1 MDFLI
6 SAKLMMAKP
15 IDPYKYSGVWYEVA
29 SHKAGFY
36 GLGQYDCMDTR
47 GVYEYNPD
55 RDEIDVQ
62 TQCRHLNKKIS
73 GIKGIV
79 RCPGPGDK
87 TLSPT
92 TCMLRFPSA
101 PFVPHAI
108 YRVLDTDYESYA
120 LVEGSNDK
128 SFVQVYSRY
137 SRPGMKFIEAQKEKL
152 KAWGYDPDDIH
163 VTPVTLASSENFL
176 HDN

>member
-1 MDFLI
+1 
-6 SAKLMMAKP
+6 MMTKP

-36 GLGQYDCMDTR
+36 GLGQNDCMDTR
-47 GVYEYNPD
+47 GVYEYDSERN
-55 RDEIDVQ
+55 EIDVH
-62 TQCRHLNKKIS
+62 TQCRHLNKRVS
-73 GIKGIV
+73 GINGIV
-79 RCPGPGDK
+79 KCPSTGR
-87 TLSPT
+87 
-92 TCMLRFPSA
+92 TCMLRFPIA

-128 SFVQVYSRY
+128 SFVQIYSRY

-152 KAWGYDPDDIH
+152 KAWGYNPDDIH
-163 VTPVTLASSENFL
+163 ITPVTFSSDPPDDQQSML
-176 HDN
+176 